1 MNEILVGNVIS
12 LNILWNLMLN
22 ETCSWNNIYSKINKN
37 ILIDLESG
45 MK

>member
-22 ETCSWNNIYSKINKN
+22 ETCSWNNIYSKIIKN